1 MWRALVAGAVAGLSM
16 LLTGLEDQHT
26 SLAIYILMRAAVLAS
41 RCGIKSKRFGKICKP
56 LTWKHG
62 DIFLM
67 CLSSSQILYVIMLL
81 TLSLSLLVIFTE
93 EIVILLL
100 FFLHDCCPLPLFF
113 SLASLLNKLFFPSI
127 FMAWSCDFI
136 NIALSDLMAS
146 YSLRLLDDVDP
157 GCFVQFMDKACL
169 YLI

>member
-1 MWRALVAGAVAGLSM
+1 LWLFKTTKWRALVAGAVAGSSM
-16 LLTGLEDQHT
+16 LLIGLEDQHT

-100 FFLHDCCPLPLFF
+100 FFLYDCRPLPPPLVF
-113 SLASLLNKLFFPSI
+113 
-127 FMAWSCDFI
+127 
-136 NIALSDLMAS
+136 
-146 YSLRLLDDVDP
+146 
-157 GCFVQFMDKACL
+157 
-169 YLI
+169 